1 MSISRMRKLEV
12 AGDMHGSVRVLVTD
26 GAWVSTQK
34 SFTAK
39 PWLYVTAVHL
49 AFVLSVTRTVIHI

>member
-1 MSISRMRKLEV
+1 
-12 AGDMHGSVRVLVTD
+12 MHGSVRVLVTD

-49 AFVLSVTRTVIHI
+49 AFVLSVFRTVTHI